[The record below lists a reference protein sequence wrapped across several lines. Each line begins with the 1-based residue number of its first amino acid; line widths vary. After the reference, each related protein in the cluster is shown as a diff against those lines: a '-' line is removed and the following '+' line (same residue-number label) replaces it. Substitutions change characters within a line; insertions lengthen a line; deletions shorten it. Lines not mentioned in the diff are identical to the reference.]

1 MVRQAFKEQIEELL
15 DDLLLMGQMVSYVLD
30 QSIQALLRQDTRL
43 AQQIIDG
50 DRDVNAAQHEIDEK
64 CLVLIATQQPMAT
77 DLRTL
82 LAVTNIAA
90 ELERIGDYTVGIAK
104 LVLRVAGQPFIKP
117 LIDIPRMAEE
127 SRRMLTSVLQA
138 FADQDAAA
146 ACQIAAS
153 DTVVD
158 NLYSQV
164 FDDLQA
170 IMVKDPQTIKQAT
183 YLMWVAHNLERIADR
198 TTNIAERIV
207 FVVSGEIVTLND

>member
-15 DDLLLMGQMVSYVLD
+15 DDLLLMGQTVSYALE
-30 QSIQALLRQDTRL
+30 QTIQALVRQDAKL
-43 AQQIIDG
+43 AQKIIDG
-50 DRDVNAAQHEIDEK
+50 DSDINAAQHDIDEK

-90 ELERIGDYTVGIAK
+90 ELERIGDYTEGIAK
-104 LVLRVAGQPFIKP
+104 LALRVAGQPFIKP

-138 FADQDAAA
+138 FADQDAEA
-146 ACQIAAS
+146 ACRIAES
-153 DTVVD
+153 DAVVD
-158 NLYSQV
+158 TLYGQV
-164 FDDLQA
+164 FDDLLS
-170 IMVKDPQTIKQAT
+170 IMMKDPQAIRQAT
-183 YLMWVAHNLERIADR
+183 YLLWVAHNLERIADR

-207 FVVSGEIVTLND
+207 FVVSGEVVNLNR

>member
-30 QSIQALLRQDTRL
+30 QSIQALLRQDTAL
-43 AQQIIDG
+43 AQKVIDG
-50 DRDVNAAQHEIDEK
+50 DSNVNAAQHEIDEK

-127 SRRMLTSVLQA
+127 SRRMLTSMLQA
-138 FADQDAAA
+138 FADQDAEA

-158 NLYSQV
+158 NLYGQV

-170 IMVKDPQTIKQAT
+170 IMVKDPHTIKQAT

-207 FVVSGEIVTLND
+207 FVVSGEIVTLNS

>member
-1 MVRQAFKEQIEELL
+1 MVRQAFKEQVEELL
-15 DDLLLMGQMVSYVLD
+15 DDLLLMGQMVSHALD
-30 QSIQALLRQDTRL
+30 LSIQALVRQDTKL
-43 AQQIIDG
+43 AQQVIDG
-50 DRDVNAAQHEIDEK
+50 DVDVNAAQHDIDEK
-64 CLVLIATQQPMAT
+64 CLVLIATQQPMAS

-104 LVLRVAGQPFIKP
+104 LVLRVGGRPLIKP
-117 LIDIPRMAEE
+117 LIDIPLMADQ
-127 SRRMLTSVLQA
+127 SRQMLTGVLQA
-138 FADQDAAA
+138 FADQDAEA

-164 FDDLQA
+164 ADDLLA
-170 IMVKDPQTIKQAT
+170 IMQKDPQTIAQAT
-183 YLMWVAHNLERIADR
+183 YLLWVAHNLERIADR

-207 FVVSGEIVTLND
+207 FVVSGEVVTLNG

>member
-1 MVRQAFKEQIEELL
+1 M
-15 DDLLLMGQMVSYVLD
+15 
-30 QSIQALLRQDTRL
+30 
-43 AQQIIDG
+43 
-50 DRDVNAAQHEIDEK
+50 
-64 CLVLIATQQPMAT
+64 
-77 DLRTL
+77 
-82 LAVTNIAA
+82 
-90 ELERIGDYTVGIAK
+90 ERIGDQAVNIAERTVE
-104 LVLRVAGQPFIKP
+104 LLRVPLLKP

-138 FADQDAAA
+138 FADQDAEA

-153 DTVVD
+153 DSVVD

-170 IMVKDPQTIKQAT
+170 IMVKDPHTIKQAT

-207 FVVSGEIVTLND
+207 FVVSGEIVTLNN

>member
-1 MVRQAFKEQIEELL
+1 MVRQAFEEQIEELL
-15 DDLLLMGQMVSYVLD
+15 DDLLLMGQMVSHSLD
-30 QSIQALLRQDTRL
+30 QAIQALVRQDTRL
-43 AQQIIDG
+43 AQKIIDG
-50 DRDVNAAQHEIDEK
+50 DGDVNATQHDIDEK

-90 ELERIGDYTVGIAK
+90 ELERIGDYTVGIAR

-117 LIDIPRMAEE
+117 LIDIPRMADE

-138 FADQDAAA
+138 FADQDAETAR
-146 ACQIAAS
+146 QVAAS

-158 NLYSQV
+158 NLYSRV

-170 IMVKDPQTIKQAT
+170 IMMKDPHTIAQAT
-183 YLMWVAHNLERIADR
+183 YLLWVAHNLERIADR

-207 FVVSGEIVTLND
+207 FVVSGEIVDLNR